1 MQFSTKC
8 AQNIYTILTKNKK
21 YRIMKRVIEMKSNL
35 HNVLKSLR
43 NEKHETQIQVAK
55 ALNVSQ
61 QVYSN
66 YEKGDRQPSIETLID
81 MAEYFN
87 VPLDILVGRY
97 EKRKED

>member
-1 MQFSTKC
+1 
-8 AQNIYTILTKNKK
+8 
-21 YRIMKRVIEMKSNL
+21 MKSNL

-43 NEKHETQIQVAK
+43 NAKHETQIQVAK

>member
-1 MQFSTKC
+1 
-8 AQNIYTILTKNKK
+8 
-21 YRIMKRVIEMKSNL
+21 MKSNL

>member
-1 MQFSTKC
+1 
-8 AQNIYTILTKNKK
+8 
-21 YRIMKRVIEMKSNL
+21 MKSNL

-43 NEKHETQIQVAK
+43 KEKHKTQMQVAK